1 MMQKEL
7 KERKQCSYKPSSVP
21 IPSETIRA
29 PVIYLVPESPLGS
42 STLPSAAARRQS
54 DEPPSIC
61 GLHELTAPRW
71 HSLAITRQ
79 LVVSY
84 TTFSPLPD
92 TKPRRMQKASS
103 LRNKFRAVIFFYR
116 HLLSPIASIFGS
128 GMPYAAR
135 TFLSHPPVEN
145 ASDKPEHCFRNAKIA
160 KKFDLTANFSE
171 FLNSFRF
178 LRMILRLSHPERLTF
193 QSSFSLVSFTFV
205 CISRSFNFIYK
216 TIIFQKSSK

>member
-7 KERKQCSYKPSSVP
+7 KERKQCPYKPSSVP
-21 IPSETIRA
+21 IPSETIRT

-92 TKPRRMQKASS
+92 TKPRCPAG
-103 LRNKFRAVIFFYR
+103 A
-116 HLLSPIASIFGS
+116 
-128 GMPYAAR
+128 
-135 TFLSHPPVEN
+135 
-145 ASDKPEHCFRNAKIA
+145 
-160 KKFDLTANFSE
+160 
-171 FLNSFRF
+171 
-178 LRMILRLSHPERLTF
+178 
-193 QSSFSLVSFTFV
+193 
-205 CISRSFNFIYK
+205 
-216 TIIFQKSSK
+216 

>member
-1 MMQKEL
+1 MQKEL

-29 PVIYLVPESPLGS
+29 LVIYLVPESPLGS

-84 TTFSPLPD
+84 TTFSPLPHTRRGGYFLLPTPAVAD
-92 TKPRRMQKASS
+92 SFYFRKWGSLCCPDFPLLRLCAAATEPR
-103 LRNKFRAVIFFYR
+103 
-116 HLLSPIASIFGS
+116 
-128 GMPYAAR
+128 
-135 TFLSHPPVEN
+135 
-145 ASDKPEHCFRNAKIA
+145 HCFQQDAKLRKIA
-160 KKFDLTANFSE
+160 HIGQFSVIY
-171 FLNSFRF
+171 LNK
-178 LRMILRLSHPERLTF
+178 
-193 QSSFSLVSFTFV
+193 
-205 CISRSFNFIYK
+205 SR
-216 TIIFQKSSK
+216 Q

>member
-1 MMQKEL
+1 MRKEL
-7 KERKQCSYKPSSVP
+7 KKESSAPISRVLYLPQEREQV
-21 IPSETIRA
+21 

-71 HSLAITRQ
+71 HSLTITRQ

-92 TKPRRMQKASS
+92 TKPRRMLKASS

-178 LRMILRLSHPERLTF
+178 LRMILLLSHPERLTF
-193 QSSFSLVSFTFV
+193 QSSFSLIPFTFV

>member
-7 KERKQCSYKPSSVP
+7 KERKQCPYKPSSVP

-42 STLPSAAARRQS
+42 STLPSTVAQRQS

-92 TKPRRMQKASS
+92 TKPRRMLKAPS
-103 LRNKFRAVIFFYR
+103 LRNKFRAVVFFYR

-135 TFLSHPPVEN
+135 TFLSHPPSRECQRQ
-145 ASDKPEHCFRNAKIA
+145 AGALLSKCKDS
-160 KKFDLTANFSE
+160 KKVRLNRQ
-171 FLNSFRF
+171 FL
-178 LRMILRLSHPERLTF
+178 
-193 QSSFSLVSFTFV
+193 
-205 CISRSFNFIYK
+205 
-216 TIIFQKSSK
+216 

>member
-1 MMQKEL
+1 MPC
-7 KERKQCSYKPSSVP
+7 RS
-21 IPSETIRA
+21 
-29 PVIYLVPESPLGS
+29 
-42 STLPSAAARRQS
+42 
-54 DEPPSIC
+54 
-61 GLHELTAPRW
+61 LT
-71 HSLAITRQ
+71 
-79 LVVSY
+79 
-84 TTFSPLPD
+84 
-92 TKPRRMQKASS
+92 S

-178 LRMILRLSHPERLTF
+178 LGMILLLFHPERLTF
-193 QSSFSLVSFTFV
+193 QSSFSLVYLV
-205 CISRSFNFIYK
+205 CRSHCADLYVCVCL
-216 TIIFQKSSK
+216 QMADRLLLSSDCDDLRRSLV

>member
-1 MMQKEL
+1 MVWNTASYITLTGIYVSIPYYIYMMQKEL

-21 IPSETIRA
+21 IPSETIRV

-84 TTFSPLPD
+84 TTFSPLLSPLLS
-92 TKPRRMQKASS
+92 KSKIV
-103 LRNKFRAVIFFYR
+103 KAVIFFCR

-135 TFLSHPPVEN
+135 TFLSHPHKGMP
-145 ASDKPEHCFRNAKIA
+145 A
-160 KKFDLTANFSE
+160 T
-171 FLNSFRF
+171 
-178 LRMILRLSHPERLTF
+178 
-193 QSSFSLVSFTFV
+193 
-205 CISRSFNFIYK
+205 SRSTAFDM
-216 TIIFQKSSK
+216 QR

>member
-1 MMQKEL
+1 MQKEL

-84 TTFSPLPD
+84 TTFSPLLSPTVGISGGSGYFLLPTPTVTNSFYFRKWDALRCPD
-92 TKPRRMQKASS
+92 FPLAPSSRECQRQAGALLSKCKDSKKVRLNRQFLWVFKLFSLLGNDFTAFSSQKTDIP
-103 LRNKFRAVIFFYR
+103 VIFFSYSVHIR
-116 HLLSPIASIFGS
+116 LHI
-128 GMPYAAR
+128 
-135 TFLSHPPVEN
+135 
-145 ASDKPEHCFRNAKIA
+145 
-160 KKFDLTANFSE
+160 KKF
-171 FLNSFRF
+171 
-178 LRMILRLSHPERLTF
+178 
-193 QSSFSLVSFTFV
+193 
-205 CISRSFNFIYK
+205 
-216 TIIFQKSSK
+216 

>member
-21 IPSETIRA
+21 IPSETIRM

-42 STLPSAAARRQS
+42 STLPSAVARRQS

-61 GLHELTAPRW
+61 SLHELTAPRW

-92 TKPRRMQKASS
+92 TTPAWIRD
-103 LRNKFRAVIFFYR
+103 KFRAVIFFCR
-116 HLLSPIASIFGS
+116 HLLSPIASSFGS

-135 TFLSHPPVEN
+135 TFLSH
-145 ASDKPEHCFRNAKIA
+145 
-160 KKFDLTANFSE
+160 AN
-171 FLNSFRF
+171 NG
-178 LRMILRLSHPERLTF
+178 MPAT
-193 QSSFSLVSFTFV
+193 
-205 CISRSFNFIYK
+205 SRSTAFDM
-216 TIIFQKSSK
+216 QR

>member
-42 STLPSAAARRQS
+42 STLPSTVARRQS

-92 TKPRRMQKASS
+92 TTPAWIRD
-103 LRNKFRAVIFFYR
+103 KFRAVIFFYR

-135 TFLSHPPVEN
+135 TFLPHSRQGMP
-145 ASDKPEHCFRNAKIA
+145 ATDRSAA
-160 KKFDLTANFSE
+160 
-171 FLNSFRF
+171 
-178 LRMILRLSHPERLTF
+178 
-193 QSSFSLVSFTFV
+193 FSLQRYKKLLNLCYVSLLFSN
-205 CISRSFNFIYK
+205 INL
-216 TIIFQKSSK
+216 

>member
-1 MMQKEL
+1 MNASYTLLYIAAAML
-7 KERKQCSYKPSSVP
+7 KKRKQCPCKPSSVFLYQICCYAVF
-21 IPSETIRA
+21 IPDIRTS
-29 PVIYLVPESPLGS
+29 VIYLVPKSPLGS
-42 STLPSAAARRQS
+42 STLPSTAALRQS

-61 GLHELTAPRW
+61 GIHELTAPRW

-92 TKPRRMQKASS
+92 TKPRRMLKAPS
-103 LRNKFRAVIFFYR
+103 LRNKFRAVVFFYR

-145 ASDKPEHCFRNAKIA
+145 ASDKPEHCFRTAKVT
-160 KKFDLTANFSE
+160 KKFDLTANFAK

-178 LRMILRLSHPERLTF
+178 SLPSHCR
-193 QSSFSLVSFTFV
+193 
-205 CISRSFNFIYK
+205 Y
-216 TIIFQKSSK
+216 

>member
-1 MMQKEL
+1 MSPYLIIYMMQKEL

-71 HSLAITRQ
+71 HSLTITRQ

-84 TTFSPLPD
+84 TTFSPLL
-92 TKPRRMQKASS
+92 SS

-178 LRMILRLSHPERLTF
+178 LGMILQLSHPERLTF
-193 QSSFSLVSFTFV
+193 QSSFSLVPFTFV
-205 CISRSFNFIYK
+205 CISRSFNSIYK

>member
-21 IPSETIRA
+21 IPSETIRV

-92 TKPRRMQKASS
+92 TTPSWIRD
-103 LRNKFRAVIFFYR
+103 KFRAVIFFCR
-116 HLLSPIASIFGS
+116 HLLSPIASSFGS
-128 GMPYAAR
+128 GMPCAAR
-135 TFLSHPPVEN
+135 TFLSHPHKRMP
-145 ASDKPEHCFRNAKIA
+145 ATDRSAAFGNAKVM
-160 KKFDLTANFSE
+160 KK
-171 FLNSFRF
+171 
-178 LRMILRLSHPERLTF
+178 
-193 QSSFSLVSFTFV
+193 
-205 CISRSFNFIYK
+205 
-216 TIIFQKSSK
+216 

>member
-1 MMQKEL
+1 MQKEL
-7 KERKQCSYKPSSVP
+7 KKESSAP
-21 IPSETIRA
+21 ISRVLYPYRQEAIRT

-42 STLPSAAARRQS
+42 STLPSTVARRQS

-92 TKPRRMQKASS
+92 TKPRRMLKAPS
-103 LRNKFRAVIFFYR
+103 LRNKFRAVVFFYR

-178 LRMILRLSHPERLTF
+178 LGMFLRLSHPERLTF
-193 QSSFSLVSFTFV
+193 RSSSSLVSFTFV

>member
-71 HSLAITRQ
+71 HSLTITRQ

-84 TTFSPLPD
+84 TTFSPLPSF
-92 TKPRRMQKASS
+92 R
-103 LRNKFRAVIFFYR
+103 RAVVFFC
-116 HLLSPIASIFGS
+116 HILLSPIASTFGS
-128 GMPYAAR
+128 GASCAAR
-135 TFLSHPPVEN
+135 TFLLPQRTSGR
-145 ASDKPEHCFRNAKIA
+145 PERCF
-160 KKFDLTANFSE
+160 LTAKLIN
-171 FLNSFRF
+171 LNEKQR
-178 LRMILRLSHPERLTF
+178 IQTF
-193 QSSFSLVSFTFV
+193 FY
-205 CISRSFNFIYK
+205 CA
-216 TIIFQKSSK
+216 